1 MQLHPTAA
9 AAGARLIVLDSIGS
23 TNAEALRL
31 ARTGERG
38 PLWITARNQTAGR
51 GRSGR
56 TWVSEPGNLYA
67 SVLLSNPAEADRLPE
82 LSLVTALAVHDAV
95 VGRIPGLASR
105 VMLKWPNDLLIDRNK
120 FAGILI
126 EGEAGDVAIGIGVN
140 CVHHPA
146 GTDYPATDLATA
158 GVRTSPEGLF
168 APLSAAMMA
177 RLTQWNRGTGFA
189 AIRTEWLS
197 RASGIGKPIRVRS
210 DGGELSGTFDGVDDT
225 GRLVL
230 RKPDGTMQIVSAGDV
245 FMTAR

>member
-9 AAGARLIVLDSIGS
+9 AAGARLIVLDTIGS
-23 TNAEALRL
+23 TNAESLRL
-31 ARTGERG
+31 ARSGERG
-38 PLWITARNQTAGR
+38 PLWVVARSQTAGR

-67 SVLLSNPAEADRLPE
+67 SLVLGNPAAAERLPE

-95 VGRIPGLASR
+95 AGRIPGLASR

-120 FAGILI
+120 FAGILV
-126 EGEAGDVAIGIGVN
+126 EGEAGNVAIGIGVN

-168 APLSAAMMA
+168 ALLSAAMVT
-177 RLTQWNRGTGFA
+177 RLGQWDRGAGFA
-189 AIRTEWLS
+189 AIRTDWLA
-197 RASGIGKPIRVRS
+197 RATGLGKPIRVRS
-210 DGGELSGTFDGVDDT
+210 DGGELSGSFEGIDDT

-230 RKPDGTMQIVSAGDV
+230 RKPDGTMQTVSAGDV